1 MNHNSFCSLLLAAL
15 LCSGSLAASFEDLP
29 CKHVWYGTKEAP
41 KEVEGEVLLE
51 AKDVC
56 LLLQAADG
64 RLTLLQPK
72 EILKVQEIEGP
83 LRPYSKEAMGKK
95 LLEEMPEG
103 FRIHTTPHFVICYDT
118 TDAYAKWAGGL
129 YERLYKSFQGFWREK
144 KFALEEPRFPLVALI
159 FQTKASY
166 LRYAQPEIGKSA
178 ESMFGYYNVMSNRV
192 VSFDLTGIEGRSR
205 MEVRSSK
212 GLWCRGF
219 WLNRTR
225 SETWPPSC
233 MNASINFPT
242 TVVFRFAWQ
251 TIRSGSARDWR
262 CSLKR
267 PI

>member
-1 MNHNSFCSLLLAAL
+1 
-15 LCSGSLAASFEDLP
+15 
-29 CKHVWYGTKEAP
+29 
-41 KEVEGEVLLE
+41 
-51 AKDVC
+51 
-56 LLLQAADG
+56 
-64 RLTLLQPK
+64 
-72 EILKVQEIEGP
+72 
-83 LRPYSKEAMGKK
+83 MGKK

-192 VSFDLTGIEGRSR
+192 VSFDLTGIEGAIPDGSQVKQGALVQRILAQPDAERNVATIVHECVHQLSYNSGLQVR
-205 MEVRSSK
+205 MADNPIWV
-212 GLWCRGF
+212 
-219 WLNRTR
+219 
-225 SETWPPSC
+225 SE
-233 MNASINFPT
+233 
-242 TVVFRFAWQ
+242 
-251 TIRSGSARDWR
+251 GWR

-267 PI
+267 PICRALLVGEVSAK